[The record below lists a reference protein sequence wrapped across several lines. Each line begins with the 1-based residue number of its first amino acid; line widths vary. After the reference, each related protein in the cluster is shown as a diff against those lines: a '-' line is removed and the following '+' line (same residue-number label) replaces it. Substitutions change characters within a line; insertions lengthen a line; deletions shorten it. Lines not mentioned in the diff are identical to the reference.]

1 MKFGGN
7 PVTNLDDFDAAL
19 RKFKA
24 GDEVEVVVMRD
35 KQEVALKVTLD
46 PPK

>member
-1 MKFGGN
+1 VKFGGN
-7 PVTNLDDFDAAL
+7 PVANLDDFDAAL

-24 GDEVEVVVMRD
+24 GDEVEVTVVRD
-35 KQEVALKVTLD
+35 KNEVALKVTLE